1 MGSVKGWDDG
11 VPDRVI
17 SLRLLQAFLKGSGLS
32 RLQAFGLRAQGSGC
46 FRYSTYRESSSF
58 HAHHPPNCRSLL
70 NVYVCV
76 CQLVFARFLSDLHD
90 ILCRSRQPWTC

>member
-58 HAHHPPNCRSLL
+58 HAHHPPNCRFPAEC
-70 NVYVCV
+70 VCV
-76 CQLVFARFLSDLHD
+76 CVCVNSCLLGS
-90 ILCRSRQPWTC
+90 